1 MNPIQ
6 EYFYR
11 IEEPER
17 STLLFLREKILASD
31 TENITETLS
40 FGLPFIKYRKKML
53 CYFYYSKKYKKH
65 YLSFY
70 HGDRLDYPEL
80 IQDDRKKFKI
90 LLIDAESDLPL
101 EFILN
106 LLEDVKKYIK

>member
-11 IEEPER
+11 IKEPER

-31 TENITETLS
+31 TENITETFS
-40 FGLPFIKYRKKML
+40 FGLPFFKYKKKML
-53 CYFYYSKKYKKH
+53 CYFYYSKKYQKH

-80 IQDDRKKFKI
+80 IQDGRKKFKI
-90 LLIDAESDLPL
+90 LLIDMEADLPV
-101 EFILN
+101 EFILS
-106 LLEDVKKYIK
+106 LTEEIKRYIK